1 MTAPYKEGDFEK
13 AIEAY
18 LTDAARGADRW
29 LKGNPDHYDARL
41 GVDSLEIDAFI
52 ADTQAEGWSTLV
64 STRFGGD
71 ETKARATFH
80 QTVAKMLDSQ
90 GALRCLRSGVTVLGV
105 DFALAYFRP
114 EHGLTEELNTR
125 YAANRVTLTRQL
137 AYSTKHH
144 NTLDLALFVNG
155 VPVAT
160 AELKNKLTGQTAKE
174 DARKQYR
181 KDREP
186 SETIFA
192 KRAVVHFAVDT
203 DEVFLTTKLA
213 RQDTSFLP
221 FNRGHNGG
229 KGNPLAAK
237 GKYKTSYL
245 WEEVWQRDNWLDILR
260 RFIHLSTD
268 DAGEKVVIFPRY
280 HQWRAVVELVG
291 HARQHG
297 AGSNYLVM
305 HSAGSGK
312 SNTIGWLA
320 HRLAVLHSND
330 EAVFDKVVIIT
341 DRLALD
347 QQLGDTVFQFEHK
360 TGLVRKTRGGSAEL
374 AAALRSPTARVIIST
389 LQKFPFVLDK
399 LDDLPDRKYA
409 LVIDEAHS
417 SHGGVNAPKALREAL
432 GAAAA
437 EDAAKDAA
445 EEAGEEAGDDGGG
458 DVSEASAAEVQNL
471 IAASV
476 KARGKQ
482 PNLSYFAFTATPTRR
497 TRELFGTSIEGGTQ
511 KGPFHLYSMRQAIEE
526 GFIIDVL
533 KHYTPYGV
541 LWKVAS
547 KAKEDKEVQKSKA
560 NQAIAKY
567 VSQHPTT
574 LAQKARIIVAHF
586 HGTVRHKIAGNAKA
600 MVVCPS
606 REQAVK
612 TYFAIKNVVEEDEYS
627 DCRPLVAFSDS
638 VSVGDTD
645 YTEAALNGFGE
656 AELPKKFGWV
666 PTGEPARDSGHEL
679 YRILVVAE
687 KYQTGFD
694 QPLLHTMY
702 VDKKLRGVRAV
713 QTLSRLN
720 RIYPPDKDDTFV
732 LDFVNDS
739 DTIST
744 AFSEYFETALTYV
757 TDPAELYIAHGNLAS
772 LGVIDRDDAHAFA
785 GVFLGSNPT
794 DPTAHAQLYNYLEP
808 AVERFAD
815 LADDEQKEFRAALA
829 KFVDVYGF
837 LAQAIAFTDEKL
849 EATFLY
855 ARHLGNA
862 LPREGGGA
870 LDLGGDI
877 VLTHLRIEAGLEQDI
892 SPTEGGKTAE
902 GESGA
907 VSPSVEPAKDQLAA
921 IIADLNSRYGSALGA
936 ADRVIL
942 EAVLGGMADDDE
954 LVQEAKVNSKDNF
967 LLVFSGAFEDEV
979 MKTENTNKAF
989 FERFF
994 SDEEFRNDVVR
1005 GVGAEFHR
1013 RHGGDELAA

>member
-18 LTDAARGADRW
+18 LTDEARGAARW
-29 LKGNPDHYDARL
+29 VKGDPDNYDARL
-41 GVDSLEIDAFI
+41 GIDPVELDAFT
-52 ADTQAEGWSTLV
+52 AETQAGAWSTLV

-80 QTVAKMLDSQ
+80 QTISKMLDSQ
-90 GALRCLRSGVTVLGV
+90 GTLRCLRSGITVLGV

-114 EHGLTEELNTR
+114 EHGLTEELNKL

-174 DARKQYR
+174 NARTQYR

-186 SETIFA
+186 NETIFA

-229 KGNPLAAK
+229 KGNAPAPQ

-260 RFIHLSTD
+260 RFIHLGAN

-280 HQWRAVVELVG
+280 HQWRAVVELLA
-291 HARQHG
+291 HARQHR
-297 AGSNYLVM
+297 AGHSYLVM

-330 EAVFDKVVIIT
+330 DAVFDKVVIIT

-360 TGLVRKTRGGSAEL
+360 TGLVQKTRGGSVEL
-374 AAALRSPTARVIIST
+374 AAALKSPTARIIIST
-389 LQKFPFVLDK
+389 LQKFPFVIEK
-399 LDDLPDRKYA
+399 LGELPDRDYA
-409 LVIDEAHS
+409 VVIDEAHS
-417 SHGGVNAPKALREAL
+417 SQGGEAAMSLRQAL

-437 EDAAKDAA
+437 KDADQDAA
-445 EEAGEEAGDDGGG
+445 EEAEDDESGDE
-458 DVSEASAAEVQNL
+458 SEVSAAEVQDL

-497 TRELFGTSIEGGTQ
+497 TRELFGTPIEGG
-511 KGPFHLYSMRQAIEE
+511 KEMGPFHLYSMRQAIEE
-526 GFIIDVL
+526 GFILDVL
-533 KHYTPYGV
+533 KHYTPYRV

-547 KAKEDKEVQKSKA
+547 KAKEDKEVEKGKA

-567 VSQHPTT
+567 VSQHPKT
-574 LAQKARIIVAHF
+574 LAEKTRIIVEHF
-586 HGTVRHKIAGNAKA
+586 HGTVRHKIGGSAKA

-612 TYFAIKNVVEEDEYS
+612 TYFAIKKVVEDEGYVG
-627 DCRPLVAFSDS
+627 CKPLVAFSDS
-638 VSVGDTD
+638 VRVGDKD

-666 PTGEPARDSGHEL
+666 PTGDPAKDKDHEL
-679 YRILVVAE
+679 HRILVVAE
-687 KYQTGFD
+687 KHQTGFD

-720 RIYPPDKDDTFV
+720 RIHPPDKDDTFV
-732 LDFVNDS
+732 LDFVNDAE
-739 DTIST
+739 TIQK
-744 AFSEYFETALTYV
+744 AFAEYYETALTYV
-757 TDPAELYIAHGNLAS
+757 TDPTELYIAHGNLTS
-772 LGVIDRDDAHAFA
+772 FVVIDSEDEHAFA
-785 GVFLGSNPT
+785 GVFLGAEPT

-808 AVERFAD
+808 AVERFGELGLD
-815 LADDEQKEFRAALA
+815 QQKEFRSALV
-829 KFVDVYGF
+829 KFVDIYEF
-837 LAQAIAFTDEKL
+837 LAQAIAFIDEKL

-855 ARHLGNA
+855 ARHLRNA
-862 LPREGGGA
+862 LPSEGGGT

-877 VLTHLRIEAGLEQDI
+877 VLTHLRIEAGSMQDI
-892 SPTEGGKTAE
+892 SPSEGGETAE
-902 GESGA
+902 GESGE
-907 VSPSVEPAKDQLAA
+907 VVPPVEPAKDQLAA
-921 IIADLNSRYGSALGA
+921 IIEDLNSRHGSDLGPG
-936 ADRVIL
+936 DRVIL
-942 EAVLGGMADDDE
+942 EAVLGGMAEDDE
-954 LVQEAKVNSKDNF
+954 LVQEAVVNSKDNF

-979 MKTENTNKAF
+979 MRTENTNKVF

-994 SDEEFRNDVVR
+994 SDEDFRNDVVR
-1005 GVGAEFHR
+1005 GMGAEFHR
-1013 RHGGDELAA
+1013 RHGGDQLAA